1 MNNLNVAIE
10 LMRGE
15 KSGIENERDSL
26 VENQVSLT
34 QEREEYSR
42 ANS

>member
-15 KSGIENERDSL
+15 KSAVENERDSL